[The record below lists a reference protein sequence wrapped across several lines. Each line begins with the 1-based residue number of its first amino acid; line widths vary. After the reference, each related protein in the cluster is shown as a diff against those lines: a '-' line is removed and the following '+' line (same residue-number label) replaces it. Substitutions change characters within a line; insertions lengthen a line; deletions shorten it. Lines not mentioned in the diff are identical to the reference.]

1 MAAEAVRIRHAANRV
16 HSVSIRHLGQEIS
29 VSGNNVISSVPLD
42 ELVFL
47 LDPPAPANVQEA
59 ARRLAYRAFI
69 LVGIILNK
77 PKLFPDNWI
86 YVHSPEVKVG
96 RIQNFK
102 NWSPAMVPDT
112 GKTSLGM
119 EYFCSEGDEI
129 WSMPDADL
137 LRLAKKEIQ
146 ILNLGKASS
155 VEDGV
160 VIRQPKAYPIYN
172 NGYRQHVQTIR
183 DFLGTIGNLQTI
195 GRNGLHR
202 YNNQDHSM
210 ITATMAVANLLGGK
224 HDLWA
229 VNTEP
234 SYYE

>member
-1 MAAEAVRIRHAANRV
+1 
-16 HSVSIRHLGQEIS
+16 
-29 VSGNNVISSVPLD
+29 
-42 ELVFL
+42 
-47 LDPPAPANVQEA
+47 
-59 ARRLAYRAFI
+59 
-69 LVGIILNK
+69 
-77 PKLFPDNWI
+77 
-86 YVHSPEVKVG
+86 
-96 RIQNFK
+96 
-102 NWSPAMVPDT
+102 MVPYE

-172 NGYRQHVQTIR
+172 NGYRQHVKTIR
-183 DFLGTIGNLQTI
+183 EYIETIGNLQTV

-210 ITATMAVANLLGGK
+210 ITATMAVGNLMGESN
-224 HDLWA
+224 DLWS

-234 SYYE
+234 LYYE